1 MSKILTADKT
11 LDHAKYEA
19 YSKPYMAASN
29 LVLYGAFFAVY
40 STTIVHTLLY
50 HRKEI
55 SNGFKVAY
63 KSIRAGQKGNA
74 AFKDYHNQTMAN
86 YAEVPEW
93 AYLILTI
100 FAIVLGC
107 IALTVWPTNSSV
119 SCSESLSHVGDIFRA
134 FADSDLV
141 FVR

>member
-1 MSKILTADKT
+1 MLISTALPLSRT
-11 LDHAKYEA
+11 
-19 YSKPYMAASN
+19 P
-29 LVLYGAFFAVY
+29 AFFAVY
-40 STTIVHTLLY
+40 TATIVHTLLY

-55 SNGFKVAY
+55 ANGFKIAY

-74 AFKDYHNQTMAN
+74 AFKDYHNQAMSR

-100 FAIVLGC
+100 FAIILGC

-119 SCSESLSHVGDIFRA
+119 SCSESPFLFPFASHI
-134 FADSDLV
+134 
-141 FVR
+141 